1 MPVIAKRRRFVALSL
16 LLPLAASAQQLPRP
30 AEFYFDQDK
39 AVAAPVVA
47 VSGSDDKAVAALVR
61 LRDRGGRDADK
72 ASAQLARLS
81 MASGRIENGQALYR
95 DLLSKSSVGGTLR
108 QSIAWNYGWD
118 LYRAGDAEGA
128 LRQWS
133 DAISGRLAKPAWA
146 PPTFALALWK
156 LDRKPE
162 AVRWYAAAVRT
173 EPALWSDPA
182 RLPSLLPDWTQADRD
197 TLADVLAA
205 WAADP
210 PAWP

>member
-1 MPVIAKRRRFVALSL
+1 MPHCHDHRVIHALL
-16 LLPLAASAQQLPRP
+16 
-30 AEFYFDQDK
+30 
-39 AVAAPVVA
+39 
-47 VSGSDDKAVAALVR
+47 R

-118 LYRAGDAEGA
+118 LYRTGDAEGA

-133 DAISGRLAKPAWA
+133 DALSARLTKPAWA
-146 PPTFALALWK
+146 PPTFAL
-156 LDRKPE
+156 
-162 AVRWYAAAVRT
+162 
-173 EPALWSDPA
+173 ALWSDPA

-197 TLADVLAA
+197 ALAEVLAA